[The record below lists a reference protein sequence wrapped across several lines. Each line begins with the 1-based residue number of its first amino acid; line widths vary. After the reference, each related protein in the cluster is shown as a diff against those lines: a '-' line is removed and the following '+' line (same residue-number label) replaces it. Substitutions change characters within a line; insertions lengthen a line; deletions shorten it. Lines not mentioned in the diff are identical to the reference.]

1 MTKNVSGVKSK
12 IWLSAPHMS
21 GFEENYINQAFKSNW
36 IAPLGPNVDGFEGD
50 LEAYL
55 GKQSHVAALTSGTAA
70 IHLAL
75 KLLDVSVGDEVL
87 CQTKT
92 FVASVNPVIY
102 VGATP
107 VFIDSETKTWNMC
120 PELLEKAI
128 LDRITKGKK
137 PKAIIAINLYGMPYN
152 VPHIH
157 AIANKYQ
164 IPVIEDSAEAL
175 GSRYNNQ
182 PCGTFGDMSILS
194 FNGNKIIST
203 SGGGALVS
211 RNINSK
217 KRAIFLATQA
227 KDTGIN
233 YSHSEVGYNYRM
245 SNILAGIGRGQ
256 MQVLENRIQARRS
269 HFEYYKNALQHITD
283 IEFLDEPEN
292 YFSNRWLS
300 AVLFKTKTIRDGV
313 LNALLEENI
322 ESRPSWKP
330 MHQQDIFKNHASY
343 LNGVSDNLFERGL
356 CLPSGSSL
364 TTVELDRVNQVIR
377 NYFG

>member
-1 MTKNVSGVKSK
+1 MTKNASGVKSK

-21 GFEENYINQAFKSNW
+21 GFEEHFINQAFKTNW
-36 IAPLGPNVDGFEGD
+36 IAPLGPNVDGFEND
-50 LEAYL
+50 LETYL
-55 GKQSHVAALTSGTAA
+55 EHQSHVTALSSGTAA

-75 KLLDVSVGDEVL
+75 KLLNVSVGDEVL

-92 FVASVNPVIY
+92 FIASVNPVIY

-107 VFIDSETKTWNMC
+107 VFIDSETQTWNMC
-120 PELLEKAI
+120 PGLLEKAI
-128 LDRITKGKK
+128 LDRISKGKK

-152 VPHIH
+152 VTHIH
-157 AIANKYQ
+157 AIAKKYQ

-175 GSRYNNQ
+175 GSRYKAQ
-182 PCGTFGDMSILS
+182 PCGTFGDFSILS
-194 FNGNKIIST
+194 FNGNKIITT

-211 RNINSK
+211 RNSELKN
-217 KRAIFLATQA
+217 RAIFLATQA
-227 KDTGIN
+227 KDSGIN
-233 YSHSEVGYNYRM
+233 YNHSEVGFNYRM

-256 MQVLENRIQARRS
+256 MQVLEDRIQIRRA
-269 HFEYYKNALQHITD
+269 HHEYYRNALSHITE
-283 IEFLDEPEN
+283 IEFLNEPEN
-292 YFSNRWLS
+292 YHSNRWLT
-300 AVLFKTKTIRDGV
+300 AVLFKTKAIRDGV
-313 LNALLEENI
+313 LNALLNENI

-330 MHQQDIFKNHASY
+330 MHQQPVFENYPSY

-364 TTVELDRVNQVIR
+364 THVELDRVNQVIK